1 MYESHHNIQGR
12 PLSFVML
19 QRKMPN
25 TSALGVTMENA
36 QSLPQQSELTLSI
49 DSIKQDFIQLN
60 ARQAANEQFPLTL
73 ANDEQVRQVKV
84 WVQDQERELGK
95 KVRVV
100 AGKEALPLESAS
112 LVLDGAPGLVLEG
125 EYLLFANCIT
135 THKQA
140 MDAYEYVVVGL
151 CALPNYLGKSQ
162 SAVCASISNSLNDE
176 QNLYINKRFK
186 VDKEQPKIA
195 VMSYLAEVAAL
206 AITPTFLQRRESW
219 QRSWVRKLYPAL
231 AWTGTD
237 IHYLIHRA
245 RFKG

>member
-1 MYESHHNIQGR
+1 
-12 PLSFVML
+12 ML

-25 TSALGVTMENA
+25 TTALEVTMENA

-60 ARQAANEQFPLTL
+60 ERQAANEQFPLIL

-100 AGKEALPLESAS
+100 AGKESLPAESTS
-112 LVLDGAPGLVLEG
+112 LVLEGAPGLVLEG
-125 EYLLFANCIT
+125 ETILFANCIT
-135 THKQA
+135 THQQA

-151 CALPNYLGKSQ
+151 HALPNYLGKSQ

-176 QNLYINKRFK
+176 QGLYINKRFK
-186 VDKEQPKIA
+186 VDNDQPQIA
-195 VMSYLAEVAAL
+195 VMSYLAEIAAL

>member
-1 MYESHHNIQGR
+1 M
-12 PLSFVML
+12 SFVGL

-25 TSALGVTMENA
+25 TSVLGVTMENV

-73 ANDEQVRQVKV
+73 ANDEQVRLVKV

-95 KVRVV
+95 KVKVV
-100 AGKEALPLESAS
+100 AGKEALSVESAS
-112 LVLDGAPGLVLEG
+112 LALHGAPGLVLEG
-125 EYLLFANCIT
+125 ECLLFANCIA

-151 CALPNYLGKSQ
+151 GALPNYLGKSQ
-162 SAVCASISNSLNDE
+162 SVVCASISKSLNDE
-176 QNLYINKRFK
+176 QALYIKKRFK
-186 VDKEQPKIA
+186 ADKEQPQIA
-195 VMSYLAEVAAL
+195 VMNYLAEVAAL

-231 AWTGTD
+231 TWTGTD